1 MNLKPGISI
10 YSVPELSIDALIEF
24 AEEYDFNAIELWD
37 SPLPKSNKRLNR
49 YLSPGDKD
57 LSVHGPLLNL
67 GDGDALESNTL
78 ALRDSFERAG
88 HWGTKTFVL
97 HTGILK
103 NGRTSEGIETAKLVI
118 NSNLEV
124 LEKYGIMLCI
134 ENVGYLG
141 DDLIRDFEQLAAF
154 VDSFPKHLVGIV
166 FDVSHANTT
175 GRVETGIN
183 ALRNRIT
190 LVHVSDNLGERDN
203 HHMPL
208 GKGNIDFS
216 LLGKCS
222 LPDNSVVIME
232 ITPVDG
238 WQENLLDSRR
248 VLYALNLIE

>member
-1 MNLKPGISI
+1 MNFKLGISI
-10 YSVPELSIDALIEF
+10 YSIPELSIDALIKF

-37 SPLPKSNKRLNR
+37 SALPKSNKRLTR
-49 YLSPGDKD
+49 YLSPGDKY

-78 ALRDSFERAG
+78 TLRDSFERAG

-97 HTGILK
+97 HTGTIK
-103 NGRTSEGIETAKLVI
+103 NGSTSKCIETAKRVI

-166 FDVSHANTT
+166 FDVSHANIT

-183 ALRNRIT
+183 ALGNRIT
-190 LVHVSDNLGERDN
+190 YVHVSDNLGERDN
-203 HHMPL
+203 HHMSL

-216 LLGKCS
+216 LLEKCS
-222 LPDNSVVIME
+222 IPDNSVVIME